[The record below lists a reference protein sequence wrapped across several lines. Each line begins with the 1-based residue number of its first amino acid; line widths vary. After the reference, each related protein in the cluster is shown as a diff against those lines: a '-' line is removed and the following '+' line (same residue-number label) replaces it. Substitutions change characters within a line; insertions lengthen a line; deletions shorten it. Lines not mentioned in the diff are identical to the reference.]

1 MKYVDENSLATLES
15 GASSTTI
22 DISDNINVEENL
34 DFQQNTED
42 LQSENDT
49 LLTKTDIENMQFS
62 LKRSKNYKKKWEMP
76 STEF

>member
-22 DISDNINVEENL
+22 DSSDNINVEENL

-42 LQSENDT
+42 LQSE
-49 LLTKTDIENMQFS
+49 IIHF
-62 LKRSKNYKKKWEMP
+62 
-76 STEF
+76 